1 MKQLAALC
9 LFLLVTVSA
18 AAQTVTGSIT
28 INGKKTTLDH
38 VTAIRKGGN
47 VKVILSDHAITPA
60 QLGDDF
66 AMHDM
71 KDLSGV
77 DVEITP
83 DGQIPSGTF
92 YSPLLTRV
100 GGSFSAAGM
109 HKWEGT
115 IKGDTIEGKLST
127 GKGEFFDNSYEYTA
141 TFKAPIAS
149 GKAAAAPAPVLK
161 GKPLPADGGEPGK
174 AYRAYIVIL
183 KAGSPAKIKASISAE
198 RAKQMSDDELKK
210 MLPVIQAMMPD
221 DIKIGSGAVDG
232 DHATLNV
239 TGKEKEGGAKS
250 HRHRRPRARRGSVE
264 DREGELEHEVRVI

>member
-1 MKQLAALC
+1 MKQLALC
-9 LFLLVTVSA
+9 LFALVITVSA
-18 AAQTVTGSIT
+18 GAQTVTGSIT
-28 INGKKTTLDH
+28 VNGKKATLDH
-38 VTAIRKGGN
+38 VTAIRKDGN
-47 VKVILSDHAITPA
+47 VKVILSDHAVTPV

-71 KDLSGV
+71 KDISGV
-77 DVEITP
+77 EVEINP

-92 YSPLLTRV
+92 YSPLLTKF
-100 GGSFSAAGM
+100 GGSFSATGM

-127 GKGEFFDNSYEYTA
+127 PKGEFFDNTYEYSV
-141 TFKAPIAS
+141 TFKASIAS
-149 GKAAAAPAPVLK
+149 GKALAAPAPVLK

-183 KAGSPAKIKASISAE
+183 KAGNPAKIKAAISAE
-198 RAKQMSDDELKK
+198 RAKQMSDDDLKK
-210 MLPVIQAMMPD
+210 MLPMIQAMMPN

-250 HRHRRPRARRGSVE
+250 TGTV
-264 DREGELEHEVRVI
+264 DLVREGGVWKVEKESWSTKS